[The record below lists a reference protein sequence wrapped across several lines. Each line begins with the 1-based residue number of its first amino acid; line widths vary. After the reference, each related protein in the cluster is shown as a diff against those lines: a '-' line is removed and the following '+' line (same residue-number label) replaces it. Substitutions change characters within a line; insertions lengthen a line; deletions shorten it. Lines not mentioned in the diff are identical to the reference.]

1 MLINRKAVKE
11 LILKS
16 ARKYDV
22 RQNKFTQVNGDT
34 IDQIERNIGLYIE
47 AQCRHLPRIGKTVKF
62 DTPVPADHQA
72 EQEIRKVISVSKY

>member
-47 AQCRHLPRIGKTVKF
+47 AQ
-62 DTPVPADHQA
+62 
-72 EQEIRKVISVSKY
+72 